1 MAGDSVTTKGPR
13 GVPNTLR
20 TNDVA
25 PADDTAAKAANP
37 TPQLERPP
45 TTRVAVESS
54 GSVQQTRSTDGA
66 AVEVFAQRRGRV
78 RQRRLRVDVV
88 KPSAVAVRAFQSLM
102 GDVGP
107 MLTAYRGAA

>member
-1 MAGDSVTTKGPR
+1 MAGDSVTTKSPR
-13 GVPNTLR
+13 GVPTTIR
-20 TNDVA
+20 TDDVA
-25 PADDTAAKAANP
+25 PADNTAAKAANP
-37 TPQLERPP
+37 TQLEAPP

-54 GSVQQTRSTDGA
+54 GSVQQTRTTGGA